1 MLERGSFAKFAKRE
15 RPVFTHTRLVHLKE
29 TDATGVIYF
38 TALMDFALE
47 AFEVFLQREN
57 TSIEEFAT
65 RLSDAIDDYVKEAD
79 IIYTTGL
86 TSATGGVVTG
96 TFEGNLE

>member
-1 MLERGSFAKFAKRE
+1 MALNK
-15 RPVFTHTRLVHLKE
+15 
-29 TDATGVIYF
+29 
-38 TALMDFALE
+38 TALKTEIIGIMADM
-47 AFEVFLQREN
+47 LQREN

-96 TFEGNLE
+96 TFEGNLQ

>member
-1 MLERGSFAKFAKRE
+1 MALNK
-15 RPVFTHTRLVHLKE
+15 
-29 TDATGVIYF
+29 
-38 TALMDFALE
+38 TALKTEIVGIMTDM
-47 AFEVFLQREN
+47 LQREN

-86 TSATGGVVTG
+86 TSATGGAVTG

>member
-1 MLERGSFAKFAKRE
+1 MALNKI
-15 RPVFTHTRLVHLKE
+15 HLKTNIIGIM
-29 TDATGVIYF
+29 TD
-38 TALMDFALE
+38 M
-47 AFEVFLQREN
+47 LQREN

-65 RLSDAIDDYVKEAD
+65 RLSDAIDDYVKDAD